1 MSVLLLK
8 PSHQARESNLR
19 VLLEADDI
27 FFSLWRKLCV
37 SLQWDVAPG
46 VVS

>member
-1 MSVLLLK
+1 MEDSTVSVLLLK

-27 FFSLWRKLCV
+27 FLCQDFSVEEASC
-37 SLQWDVAPG
+37 
-46 VVS
+46 